1 MCWLLKI
8 KAFGSH
14 PEGFFY
20 VQKGRIS
27 LVLKLCKL
35 LKINKK
41 NKKILKKVLT
51 NDFKTVNMILH
62 KMRNKEENI
71 MNTMIMNERERE
83 ENMMT

>member
-1 MCWLLKI
+1 M
-8 KAFGSH
+8 
-14 PEGFFY
+14 
-20 VQKGRIS
+20 
-27 LVLKLCKL
+27 
-35 LKINKK
+35 
-41 NKKILKKVLT
+41 LT